1 MINLRLAL
9 PIFFSKPVVLRAVKV
24 AIIVGVILAFINHG
38 GLILSGNITTECW
51 VKMPIT
57 CFVPYT
63 VSSSTA
69 LLNGFVSEIE
79 RKQKSQYLIEEI
91 FAFGKEPFIA
101 REPLTAIKEDERE
114 LLVLMC
120 ITNK

>member
-9 PIFFSKPVVLRAVKV
+9 PIFFSKPVVFRAVKVKV

-51 VKMPIT
+51 VKMLIT

-63 VSSSTA
+63 VSSATA
-69 LLNGFVSEIE
+69 TMNILEQSN
-79 RKQKSQYLIEEI
+79 
-91 FAFGKEPFIA
+91 
-101 REPLTAIKEDERE
+101 T
-114 LLVLMC
+114 
-120 ITNK
+120 

>member
-1 MINLRLAL
+1 MINPRLAL

-51 VKMPIT
+51 VKMLIT

-63 VSSSTA
+63 VSSATA
-69 LLNGFVSEIE
+69 TMNILEQSNTQSG
-79 RKQKSQYLIEEI
+79 
-91 FAFGKEPFIA
+91 IA
-101 REPLTAIKEDERE
+101 REINLQ
-114 LLVLMC
+114 L
-120 ITNK
+120 